1 VRVAY
6 LDCASGASGD
16 MFLGAL
22 VDLGLS
28 LDDLRRELSKVPVR
42 GYRLEAQRVHRSGLH
57 ATKVDVVIEHE
68 QAHLIHHTQPHG
80 GHEHRGIVEIVRL
93 LEGSGLEP
101 KVKDKAVALF
111 RRLADVEAAVHGV
124 SPESV
129 HFHEVGAVDAIVDV
143 VGTVIGLH
151 WLRADRFVAS
161 PLNVGSGTVTMSH
174 GTFPVPPPATA
185 SLVKGVPVFGAGDGE
200 LLTPTG
206 ALLVT
211 GFASSYGPLPRFRPE
226 AVGHG
231 AGSRDVAGRPNV
243 LRVIVGEAFG
253 EDAGTS
259 AGEMVLV
266 LETEVDDTPSQF
278 LGPLLDHL
286 LSAGALDAFYTPI
299 HMKKGRPG
307 ILITVLSPA
316 ASADA
321 LEDVLFRET
330 TTLGVRRQ
338 EWRRTVL
345 ERQIVAVKTRFG
357 DVRVKVGRRHGRV
370 CNVQPEFDDC
380 ARAAR
385 EHGVPAKEVWAAALA
400 AAQGTPGAS

>member
-1 VRVAY
+1 
-6 LDCASGASGD
+6 

-22 VDLGLS
+22 VDLGLP
-28 LDDLRRELSKVPVR
+28 LDDLRRELAKVPVG

-68 QAHLIHHTQPHG
+68 LAHHVHHTQPHG
-80 GHEHRGIVEIVRL
+80 GHQHRGIVEIVRL

-101 KVKDKAVALF
+101 AVKTRAVALF
-111 RRLADVEAAVHGV
+111 RRLAEVEAAVHGV
-124 SPESV
+124 PAESV

-143 VGTVIGLH
+143 VGTVIGLN

-185 SLVKGVPVFGAGDGE
+185 SLIKGVPVFAAGEGE

-211 GFASSYGPLPRFRPE
+211 GFASSYGALPRFRPE

-231 AGSRDVAGRPNV
+231 AGTRDVAGRPNV
-243 LRVIVGEAFG
+243 LRVIVGEAEAEG
-253 EDAGTS
+253 AEAGAAAES
-259 AGEMVLV
+259 ILV
-266 LETEVDDTPSQF
+266 LETEVDDTPAQF
-278 LGPLLDHL
+278 LGPLLDL
-286 LSAGALDAFYTPI
+286 LLAAGALDAFYTPI

-307 ILITVLSPA
+307 ILITVLSPLSA
-316 ASADA
+316 ADA

-338 EWRRTVL
+338 EWRRTAL
-345 ERQIVAVKTRFG
+345 EREIRSVSTRFG

-370 CNVQPEFDDC
+370 CNVQPEFEDC